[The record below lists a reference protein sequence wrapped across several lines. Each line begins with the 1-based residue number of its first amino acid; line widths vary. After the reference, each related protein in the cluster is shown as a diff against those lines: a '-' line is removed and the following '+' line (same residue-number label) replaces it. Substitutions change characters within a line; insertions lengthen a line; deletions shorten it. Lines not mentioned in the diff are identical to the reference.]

1 MPLRNVVLDTTV
13 IINFFAVGRGD
24 LFAKFPAVVFWI
36 SEHVRGE
43 VADFEDVSYILQLDQ
58 LLNAGVLHPV
68 ESYTLDELALFG
80 QLRDPGVLGAGEC
93 AAISLAVKRDWILAT
108 DDKAAG
114 KAFAHRVPQTGALQT
129 TQTLLIELIRN
140 GALSVS
146 EADAIKDRLARDFR
160 FRMKLDSFKAFFANL
175 P

>member
-1 MPLRNVVLDTTV
+1 MALRNLVLDTTV

-24 LFAKFPAVVFWI
+24 LFEKFSDVVFWI

-43 VADFEDVSYILQLDQ
+43 VADFEDVAYSLQLDE
-58 LLNAGVLHPV
+58 LVGKEIFHAV

-80 QLRDPGVLGAGEC
+80 KLRDSRVLGEGEC

-114 KAFAHRVPQTGALQT
+114 KEFAQSVSKAGTLCT
-129 TQTLLIELIRN
+129 TQTLLIELIKT
-140 GALSVS
+140 GELSIA
-146 EADAIKDRLARDFR
+146 EADDIKDRLARDFR
-160 FRMKLDSFKAFFANL
+160 FRMKFDSFMTFFSK
-175 P
+175 